1 MSVYGHQFAVVF
13 KNTNTSAMKALRVL
27 IAWSL
32 ASGVF
37 RVYAIVFVQEPSY
50 FPAVPSRRAAEGWP
64 TRYTWILDESSPPG
78 SPTMSVF
85 LDQAVA
91 LRSTSGSC
99 HRGVPGT

>member
-50 FPAVPSRRAAEGWP
+50 FSCSPVKAGGRRLAHSLHVDFRRVFIA
-64 TRYTWILDESSPPG
+64 RLAHHV
-78 SPTMSVF
+78 SV
-85 LDQAVA
+85 
-91 LRSTSGSC
+91 S
-99 HRGVPGT
+99 